1 MLAQSEIDALLS
13 GAIEMDQ
20 KNGGDRVNLAEM
32 MNPSG
37 DHPQPGK
44 DAPKTIQTYNFWSPA
59 RFSKEQMR
67 AVELV
72 HEDLSERLT
81 TSLPTFLRTNVR
93 PHLVHLEQGRFHDFI
108 RDFPQSTLFHL
119 ISLAPLPGHMV
130 LTMSANVSY
139 LILEQRLGGKIEGRF
154 TERSLTEIDQSLLRG
169 MVEHMLGDIKG
180 AWSKV
185 ASLEPSLEDSTVN
198 QHWVQMVMGNERV
211 LLLTIEINIQGV
223 TGMMNFFIPF
233 NTLKPITNVLN
244 PHIWIAG
251 RKEHQQDPVAR
262 QAAVQSLMKAV
273 LPMKVI
279 LGNADLSLS
288 DLLNLTVGD
297 VIKLDKNVDSPLV
310 VQVANKKQFYARV
323 GRSHKNLG
331 IQISGVYHEH
341 DEVQTSYG
349 GE

>member
-20 KNGGDRVNLAEM
+20 RDGGDRINLAEM
-32 MNPSG
+32 IN
-37 DHPQPGK
+37 QPGES
-44 DAPKTIQTYNFWSPA
+44 PKTGNGKKNIQNYNFWSPA

-93 PHLVHLEQGRFHDFI
+93 PRLVHMEQGRFHDFI
-108 RDFPQSTLFHL
+108 KDFPPHTLFHL

-130 LTMSANVSY
+130 LTMSLNVSY
-139 LILEQRLGGKIEGRF
+139 LILEQRLGGKIEGGF
-154 TERSLTEIDQSLLRG
+154 TDRPLTEIDQSLLRG
-169 MVEHMLGDIKG
+169 LVEHMLGDMKV

-185 ASLEPSLEDSTVN
+185 VTLEPSLEDSTIN
-198 QHWVQMVMGNERV
+198 QHWVQMMMGNERV
-211 LLLTIEINIQGV
+211 ILLTIEISIQGV
-223 TGMMNFFIPF
+223 TGTMSFFIPF

-262 QAAVQSLMKAV
+262 QMAVQTMMKAIIPV
-273 LPMKVI
+273 KAI
-279 LGNADLSLS
+279 LGNADLTLKDLANLS
-288 DLLNLTVGD
+288 IGD
-297 VIKLDKNVDSPLV
+297 VIELDKNIDSPLV

-323 GRSHKNLG
+323 GRSRKNLG
-331 IQISGVYHEH
+331 IQITGVYRDHEQ
-341 DEVQTSYG
+341 VQTSY
-349 GE
+349 

>member
-13 GAIEMDQ
+13 GAIDFDQ
-20 KNGGDRVNLAEM
+20 KDGADTVNLADKI
-32 MNPSG
+32 NQSG
-37 DHPQPGK
+37 EGGLDGKREKKIQP
-44 DAPKTIQTYNFWSPA
+44 YNFWSPA

-93 PHLVHLEQGRFHDFI
+93 PHLVHIEQGRFHDFI
-108 RDFPQSTLFHL
+108 KDFPQNTLFHL

-130 LTMSANVSY
+130 LTMSLNVSY

-154 TERSLTEIDQSLLRG
+154 TERALTEIDQSLLRG
-169 MVEHMLGDIKG
+169 LVEHMLGDMKG

-198 QHWVQMVMGNERV
+198 QHWVQMMMGNERV

-223 TGMMNFFIPF
+223 TGTMSIFIPF
-233 NTLKPITNVLN
+233 NTLKPITDVLN

-262 QAAVQSLMKAV
+262 QLALQATMKAMM
-273 LPMKVI
+273 PITVI
-279 LGNADLSLS
+279 LGTVDLPLKELANLS
-288 DLLNLTVGD
+288 VGD
-297 VIKLDKNVDSPLV
+297 VIELDTHIDSALI
-310 VQVANKKQFYARV
+310 VQVANKKQFHGRV
-323 GRSHKNLG
+323 GKSRKRLG
-331 IQISGVYHEH
+331 VQITKVYREQ
-341 DEVQTSYG
+341 DDLQTG
-349 GE
+349 F

>member
-13 GAIEMDQ
+13 GAIDFDQ
-20 KNGGDRVNLAEM
+20 KNGGDNINLADMANQGE
-32 MNPSG
+32 
-37 DHPQPGK
+37 PGSLNGK
-44 DAPKTIQTYNFWSPA
+44 REKKIQNYNFWSPA

-93 PHLVHLEQGRFHDFI
+93 PRLVHIEQGRFHDFI
-108 RDFPQSTLFHL
+108 KDFPQNSLFHL

-130 LTMSANVSY
+130 LTMSLNVSY

-154 TERSLTEIDQSLLRG
+154 AERALTEIDQSLLRG
-169 MVEHMLGDIKG
+169 LVEHMLGDMKG

-198 QHWVQMVMGNERV
+198 QHWVQMIMGNERV
-211 LLLTIEINIQGV
+211 LLLTLEINIQGV
-223 TGMMNFFIPF
+223 AGTMSIFIPF
-233 NTLKPITNVLN
+233 NTLKPITEVLN

-262 QAAVQSLMKAV
+262 HRAMQAMLKADMPV
-273 LPMKVI
+273 TVI
-279 LGNADLSLS
+279 LGLADLPLKELMNLS
-288 DLLNLTVGD
+288 IGD
-297 VIKLDKNVDSPLV
+297 VIELDTSLDSPLV
-310 VQVANKKQFYARV
+310 VQVANKKQFHARV
-323 GRSHKNLG
+323 GKSRKRLG
-331 IQISGVYHEH
+331 IQITSVYREH
-341 DEVQTSYG
+341 DDPQPAY
-349 GE
+349 

>member
-13 GAIEMDQ
+13 GAIDFD
-20 KNGGDRVNLAEM
+20 KKDGGDSVNLADRMSQSGEQI
-32 MNPSG
+32 NPEG
-37 DHPQPGK
+37 KREKKIQP
-44 DAPKTIQTYNFWSPA
+44 YNFWSPA

-93 PHLVHLEQGRFHDFI
+93 PRLVHIEQGRFHDFI
-108 RDFPQSTLFHL
+108 KDFPQNTLFHL

-130 LTMSANVSY
+130 LTMSLNVSY

-169 MVEHMLGDIKG
+169 LVEHMLGDMKG

-185 ASLEPSLEDSTVN
+185 VSLEPSLEDSTVN
-198 QHWVQMVMGNERV
+198 QHWVQMMMGNERV
-211 LLLTIEINIQGV
+211 MLLTIEINIQGV
-223 TGMMNFFIPF
+223 TGTISIFIPF
-233 NTLKPITNVLN
+233 NTLKPITDVLN

-251 RKEHQQDPVAR
+251 RKEHQQDPIAR
-262 QAAVQSLMKAV
+262 QMAIQATMKAIV
-273 LPMKVI
+273 PVTVI
-279 LGNADLSLS
+279 LGTAELPLKDLMNLS
-288 DLLNLTVGD
+288 VGD
-297 VIKLDKNVDSPLV
+297 VIELDANIDSPLI

-323 GRSHKNLG
+323 GKSRKRLG
-331 IQISGVYHEH
+331 IQITRVYREQ
-341 DEVQTSYG
+341 DDTRAG
-349 GE
+349 F

>member
-13 GAIEMDQ
+13 GAIDIDQ
-20 KNGGDRVNLAEM
+20 KNGGDRVNLAGM
-32 MNPSG
+32 MN
-37 DHPQPGK
+37 QPGEH
-44 DAPKTIQTYNFWSPA
+44 PKNDGEETKSIQTYNFWSPA

-72 HEDLSERLT
+72 HEDLCERLT

-93 PHLVHLEQGRFHDFI
+93 PHLIHVEQGRFHDFI
-108 RDFPQSTLFHL
+108 KDFPSGTLFHI

-130 LTMSANVSY
+130 LTMSLNVSY

-154 TERSLTEIDQSLLRG
+154 KEHALTEIDQSLLRG
-169 MVEHMLGDIKG
+169 LVEHMFGDIKG

-198 QHWVQMVMGNERV
+198 QHWVQMMMGNERV
-211 LLLTIEINIQGV
+211 VLLTIEIIIQGV
-223 TGMMNFFIPF
+223 TGTISIFIPF

-251 RKEHQQDPVAR
+251 RKEQQQDPVAR
-262 QAAVQSLMKAV
+262 QMAIQTMMKAAI
-273 LPMKVI
+273 PMKVI
-279 LGNADLSLS
+279 LGNAELSMKELMNLS
-288 DLLNLTVGD
+288 VGD
-297 VIKLDKNVDSPLV
+297 VIELDNKIENPMV

-323 GRSHKNLG
+323 GKSRKHIG
-331 IQISGVYHEH
+331 IQICGVYR
-341 DEVQTSYG
+341 DEQIQSDY
-349 GE
+349 

>member
-20 KNGGDRVNLAEM
+20 KNGGDRVNLAGM
-32 MNPSG
+32 MN
-37 DHPQPGK
+37 QPGEH
-44 DAPKTIQTYNFWSPA
+44 PKSEGDGKKNIQTYNFWSPA

-72 HEDLSERLT
+72 HEDLCERLT

-93 PHLVHLEQGRFHDFI
+93 PHLVHMEQGRFSDFI
-108 RDFPQSTLFHL
+108 KDFPAGTLFHL

-130 LTMSANVSY
+130 LTMSLNVSY

-154 TERSLTEIDQSLLRG
+154 KEHALTEIDQSLLRG
-169 MVEHMLGDIKG
+169 LVEHMFGDIKG

-185 ASLEPSLEDSTVN
+185 VSVEPSLDDSTVN
-198 QHWVQMVMGNERV
+198 QHWVQMMMGNESV
-211 LLLTIEINIQGV
+211 VLLTIEIMIQGV
-223 TGMMNFFIPF
+223 TGTMSIFIPF

-251 RKEHQQDPVAR
+251 RKEQQQDPIAR
-262 QAAVQSLMKAV
+262 QTAVKTMMKAV
-273 LPMKVI
+273 MPIKVI
-279 LGNADLSLS
+279 LGNADVTMKELLDLS
-288 DLLNLTVGD
+288 VGD
-297 VIKLDKNVDSPLV
+297 VIELDSRIDDPMV

-323 GRSHKNLG
+323 GKSRKQLG
-331 IQISGVYHEH
+331 IQICGVYR
-341 DEVQTSYG
+341 DDPAQSG
-349 GE
+349 I

>member
-13 GAIEMDQ
+13 GAIDFDQ
-20 KNGGDRVNLAEM
+20 KDGGDSVNLGQSGES
-32 MNPSG
+32 MNADG
-37 DHPQPGK
+37 KRERKIQP
-44 DAPKTIQTYNFWSPA
+44 YNFWSPA

-93 PHLVHLEQGRFHDFI
+93 PHLVHIEQGRFHDFI
-108 RDFPQSTLFHL
+108 KDFPQNTLFHL

-130 LTMSANVSY
+130 LTMSLNVSY

-154 TERSLTEIDQSLLRG
+154 TERALTEIDQSLLRG
-169 MVEHMLGDIKG
+169 LVEHMLGDMKG

-185 ASLEPSLEDSTVN
+185 VSLEPSLEDSTVN
-198 QHWVQMVMGNERV
+198 QHWVQMMMGNERV

-223 TGMMNFFIPF
+223 TGTMSIFIPF
-233 NTLKPITNVLN
+233 NTLKPITDVLN

-262 QAAVQSLMKAV
+262 QRAIQATMQAMVPLT
-273 LPMKVI
+273 VI
-279 LGNADLSLS
+279 LGTMDLPMRELVNLS
-288 DLLNLTVGD
+288 VGD
-297 VIKLDKNVDSPLV
+297 VIELDTHIDSPLI
-310 VQVANKKQFYARV
+310 VQVANKKQFHGRV
-323 GRSHKNLG
+323 GKSRKRLG
-331 IQISGVYHEH
+331 VQITNVYREQG
-341 DEVQTSYG
+341 DPQTG
-349 GE
+349 F

>member
-13 GAIEMDQ
+13 GAIDFDQ
-20 KNGGDRVNLAEM
+20 KNGGDNVNLTDKV
-32 MNPSG
+32 NPSAESLG
-37 DHPQPGK
+37 PDGKREKKIQP
-44 DAPKTIQTYNFWSPA
+44 YNFWSPA

-93 PHLVHLEQGRFHDFI
+93 PRLVHIEQGRFHDFI
-108 RDFPQSTLFHL
+108 KDFPQNTLFHL

-130 LTMSANVSY
+130 LTMSLNVSY

-154 TERSLTEIDQSLLRG
+154 TERALTEIDQSLLRG
-169 MVEHMLGDIKG
+169 LVEHMLGDMKG

-185 ASLEPSLEDSTVN
+185 VSLEPSLEDSTVN
-198 QHWVQMVMGNERV
+198 QHWVQMMIGNERV

-223 TGMMNFFIPF
+223 TGTMSVFIPF
-233 NTLKPITNVLN
+233 NTLKPITEILN

-262 QAAVQSLMKAV
+262 QMAIQATMKAIV
-273 LPMKVI
+273 PVTVI
-279 LGNADLSLS
+279 LGAVDLPLKE
-288 DLLNLTVGD
+288 LIHLAPGD
-297 VIKLDKNVDSPLV
+297 VIELNTNIDSPLV

-323 GRSHKNLG
+323 GKSRKRLG
-331 IQISGVYHEH
+331 VQITRVYREQ
-341 DEVQTSYG
+341 DEVQMG
-349 GE
+349 F

>member
-13 GAIEMDQ
+13 GAIDFDQ
-20 KNGGDRVNLAEM
+20 KNGGDNVNLTDKV
-32 MNPSG
+32 NPSAESLG
-37 DHPQPGK
+37 PDGKREKKIQP
-44 DAPKTIQTYNFWSPA
+44 YNFWSPA

-93 PHLVHLEQGRFHDFI
+93 PRLVHIEQGRFHDFI
-108 RDFPQSTLFHL
+108 KDFPQNTLFHL

-130 LTMSANVSY
+130 LTMSLNVSY

-154 TERSLTEIDQSLLRG
+154 TERALTEIDQSLLRG
-169 MVEHMLGDIKG
+169 LVEHMLGDMKG

-185 ASLEPSLEDSTVN
+185 VSLEPSLEDSTVN
-198 QHWVQMVMGNERV
+198 QHWVQMMIGNERV

-223 TGMMNFFIPF
+223 TGTMSVFIPF
-233 NTLKPITNVLN
+233 NTLKPITEILN

-262 QAAVQSLMKAV
+262 QMAIQATMKAIV
-273 LPMKVI
+273 PVTVI
-279 LGNADLSLS
+279 LGAVDLPLKE
-288 DLLNLTVGD
+288 LIHLAPGD
-297 VIKLDKNVDSPLV
+297 VIELNTNIDSPLV

-323 GRSHKNLG
+323 GKSRKRLG
-331 IQISGVYHEH
+331 VQITRVYREQ
-341 DEVQTSYG
+341 DEAQMG
-349 GE
+349 F